1 MQGCGYGAG
10 VSVYGRVK
18 VIFFRKRVKD
28 LSKFWQIYI
37 FLYICRPNIPNT
49 MFRTHPRGPI
59 EGRARRARRAGGGG
73 RQDNTNGL
81 MAEWLGK
88 GLQNLIQ
95 RFESA
100 SDLTKTALEITL
112 TLFFFSFVIHL

>member
-1 MQGCGYGAG
+1 MQPL
-10 VSVYGRVK
+10 V
-18 VIFFRKRVKD
+18 D
-28 LSKFWQIYI
+28 
-37 FLYICRPNIPNT
+37 
-49 MFRTHPRGPI
+49 
-59 EGRARRARRAGGGG
+59 ERARGG

>member
-1 MQGCGYGAG
+1 MQPL
-10 VSVYGRVK
+10 V
-18 VIFFRKRVKD
+18 D
-28 LSKFWQIYI
+28 
-37 FLYICRPNIPNT
+37 
-49 MFRTHPRGPI
+49 
-59 EGRARRARRAGGGG
+59 ERARGG

-100 SDLTKTALEITL
+100 SDLESVKIA
-112 TLFFFSFVIHL
+112 VVNQ